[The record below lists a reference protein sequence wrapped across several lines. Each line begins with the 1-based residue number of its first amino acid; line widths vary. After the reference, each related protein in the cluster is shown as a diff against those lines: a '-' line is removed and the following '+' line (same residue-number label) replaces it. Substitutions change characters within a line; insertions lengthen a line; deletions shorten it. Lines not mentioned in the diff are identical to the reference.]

1 MEQEGEEYM
10 APLAVTVNELLNT
23 LDEDDYK
30 AAISFIE
37 YLSISKKKKRAE
49 KSRDMLS
56 EIQNIFEDDK
66 GWDSEQDMLDEMA
79 AFRKER
85 MGI

>member
-1 MEQEGEEYM
+1 M
-10 APLAVTVNELLNT
+10 APLAVTVNELLNN

>member
-1 MEQEGEEYM
+1 M
-10 APLAVTVNELLNT
+10 APLVVTVNELLNT

>member
-1 MEQEGEEYM
+1 M

-79 AFRKER
+79 AVRKER

>member
-1 MEQEGEEYM
+1 M
-10 APLAVTVNELLNT
+10 APVAVTVNDLLAT
-23 LDEDDYK
+23 LEEDDYK

-37 YLSISKKKKRAE
+37 YLSSSRKKKRAE
-49 KSRDMLS
+49 KNKAALS
-56 EIQNIFEDDK
+56 EIQSMFAEDK
-66 GWDSEQDMLDEMA
+66 GWDSEQSMLDDMA